1 MRTPTKKERDAL
13 ILLSTEDRFLSLL
26 EIVEKLNQPLE
37 SVRSRIG
44 QLYKNTD
51 WLDRKKVVH
60 FPGGKGSGSFH
71 YEYLITNQGRA
82 VLSCK
87 DPSNA

>member
-13 ILLSTEDRFLSLL
+13 ILLNTEDCFLSLL
-26 EIVEKLNQPLE
+26 EIAEKLNQPFE
-37 SVRSRIG
+37 SVRSRVG

-51 WLDRKKVVH
+51 WLNRKKIAH

-71 YEYLITNQGRA
+71 YEYSVTNQGRA
-82 VLSCK
+82 ALFFEDS
-87 DPSNA
+87 SNA